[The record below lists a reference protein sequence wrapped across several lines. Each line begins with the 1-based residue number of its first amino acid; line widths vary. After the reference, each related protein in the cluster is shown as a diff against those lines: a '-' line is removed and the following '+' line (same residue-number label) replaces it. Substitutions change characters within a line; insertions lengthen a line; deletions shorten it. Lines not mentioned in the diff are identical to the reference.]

1 MRPLTS
7 ARRLQAEFP
16 RDPAPSRFAYRLDR
30 LWLTPLFRAL
40 VRIGLPALAAILVLG
55 IYFGDATRREALLAR
70 LGEVRRSIEDRP
82 EFMVRLM
89 AIDGASP
96 AVADGVRKMLPV
108 TLPESSFRIDLE
120 AMRASIAQI
129 DAVAGVDIRIRP
141 GGVLQVDI
149 RERVPVILW
158 RNGPRIEMLDASGNR
173 VATLV
178 NRTARPDL
186 PLIAGDGADRRVDEA
201 LAIFGA
207 ASPIL
212 PRVRGLAR
220 IGDRRWDVVLD
231 RSQRIML
238 PETGA
243 AAAMERVIALDQ
255 AEDLLA
261 RDVLV
266 VDMRSEDRPTV
277 RLAQAA
283 ADELRRKR
291 EIVTKVSR
299 Q

>member
-1 MRPLTS
+1 M
-7 ARRLQAEFP
+7 
-16 RDPAPSRFAYRLDR
+16 
-30 LWLTPLFRAL
+30 
-40 VRIGLPALAAILVLG
+40 
-55 IYFGDATRREALLAR
+55 
-70 LGEVRRSIEDRP
+70 
-82 EFMVRLM
+82 
-89 AIDGASP
+89 
-96 AVADGVRKMLPV
+96 
-108 TLPESSFRIDLE
+108 
-120 AMRASIAQI
+120 
-129 DAVAGVDIRIRP
+129 
-141 GGVLQVDI
+141 
-149 RERVPVILW
+149 
-158 RNGPRIEMLDASGNR
+158 
-173 VATLV
+173 
-178 NRTARPDL
+178 
-186 PLIAGDGADRRVDEA
+186 
-201 LAIFGA
+201 
-207 ASPIL
+207 
-212 PRVRGLAR
+212 
-220 IGDRRWDVVLD
+220 VLD